1 MMGRSLTKKQQ
12 KLIKQTFLAA
22 LEKSAGIIT
31 PAAQAVGISRESIRK
46 WRKDDPDFDRA
57 ILEVNE
63 TALDFAETA
72 LMKNIQAGDTQ
83 AIKFYLS
90 TKGRGRGYAEK
101 TTIEGEL
108 TVNRPRVVYEDDPN
122 ANQDQ

>member
-1 MMGRSLTKKQQ
+1 MTKKQQ
-12 KLIKQTFLAA
+12 KLIKQNFLTA

-31 PAAQAVGISRESIRK
+31 PACQAVGISRESIRK
-46 WRKDDPDFDRA
+46 WRKDDADFDRA
-57 ILEVNE
+57 IAEVNE

-90 TKGRGRGYAEK
+90 TKGRDRGYSEK
-101 TTIEGEL
+101 TTIEGAL
-108 TVNRPRVVYEDDPN
+108 TVNRPRIVYEDDPN

>member
-1 MMGRSLTKKQQ
+1 MTKKQQ
-12 KLIKQTFLAA
+12 KLIKKNFLTA
-22 LEKSAGIIT
+22 LEKTGGIIT
-31 PAAQAVGISRESIRK
+31 PACQQVGISRESIRL
-46 WRKDDPDFDRA
+46 WRKEDPEFDAA
-57 ILEVNE
+57 IAEVNE

-90 TKGRGRGYAEK
+90 TKGRCRGYAEK
-101 TTIEGEL
+101 QIIEGEL
-108 TVNRPRVVYEDDPN
+108 TVNRPRVVYEDEPD

>member
-1 MMGRSLTKKQQ
+1 MGRPLTKKQ
-12 KLIKQTFLAA
+12 KKTAKQNFLAA

-31 PAAQAVGISRESIRK
+31 PACKQVGISRESIHK
-46 WRKDDPDFDRA
+46 WRLEDPDFDRA
-57 ILEVNE
+57 ITEVNE

-90 TKGRGRGYAEK
+90 TKGRGRGYTEK
-101 TTIEGEL
+101 QVFEGEL
-108 TVNRPRVVYEDDPN
+108 TVNRPRVVYEDDSD
-122 ANQDQ
+122 ANQD